1 MAATEV
7 AVRLDEVRRRIAEAC
22 RRHERSPQDVTLV
35 AVSKRIDLSLVA
47 DACAAGQWDLGEN
60 RVLDALQRMDDL
72 PALLAERGL
81 DPGNLHWHFIGHLQR
96 NKARK
101 ASGRFT
107 LLHGIDSLEL
117 ARRLSDLA
125 VAQQRRESVLL
136 EVNISGEPQK
146 NGVAPQDAVALAGN
160 LAELPGLALDGMMG
174 MARFGDDETGQRRS
188 FALLREL
195 NEQARAATGLALPVL
210 SMGMSGDFEAAIAEG
225 STLVRIGTAIFGP
238 RS

>member
-1 MAATEV
+1 MQ
-7 AVRLDEVRRRIAEAC
+7 IA
-22 RRHERSPQDVTLV
+22 
-35 AVSKRIDLSLVA
+35 
-47 DACAAGQWDLGEN
+47 
-60 RVLDALQRMDDL
+60 
-72 PALLAERGL
+72 
-81 DPGNLHWHFIGHLQR
+81 
-96 NKARK
+96 ARK

-146 NGVAPQDAVALAGN
+146 NGVAPQDAVALAGD

-174 MARFGDDETGQRRS
+174 MARFGDDETGQRCS